1 MLIYYLVLG
10 VLVVAFVLRKLFGGR
25 YSSIGKTNY
34 SWWEILWIFNA
45 EPRKIYNHLS
55 PENKGAFW
63 SVTSSVLL
71 GIITCWLGFSLQ
83 FFVYNSSQTESSKLA
98 HYQVIDKFRPMYLE
112 LYDSISTPVLKEI
125 MSSLGYLGDKN
136 EKLTSLSES
145 DYLDLITKG
154 NLSDEKIN
162 TAEGYLATFILNKK
176 NEPGI
181 LYTSEK
187 FINMASNIAPYL
199 DAKKNSKVL
208 SNNSKIFYGTQLLYL
223 INDSLTQDSITFVK
237 NAIYSYNDAMIKQYV
252 GMNMNVA
259 KFCELE
265 YGLYKNIRQFKE
277 NSKEYKVAVSQ
288 LVTGMI
294 LIPLFENNLLITG
307 EFAPYD
313 TTNKIM
319 FASILI
325 LILSMLIGWII
336 FRILIMKFFDRKSLE
351 PNPRMSQTDLDKVLR
366 VKTSTEKENQQLNT
380 NIITLESS
388 LKDLRAELKK
398 QQGDYVKKEEQ
409 LKETIAELEKQ
420 QKFFERKERNFRET
434 INDLESQKKDL
445 FEQIEEL
452 KSSLNV
458 LRSTSEAEETE
469 NMEEKESI

>member
-1 MLIYYLVLG
+1 MLIFYLILG

-145 DYLDLITKG
+145 DYLDIITKG

-162 TAEGYLATFILNKK
+162 TAEGHLATFIFNKK

-187 FINMASNIAPYL
+187 FIIMASNIAPYL
-199 DAKKNSKVL
+199 DAQKSSKVL
-208 SNNSKIFYGTQLLYL
+208 KNNSKIFCGTQLLYL

-237 NAIYSYNDAMIKQYV
+237 NAICSYNDAMIKQYV
-252 GMNMNVA
+252 GMNTNVA

-366 VKTSTEKENQQLNT
+366 VKASTEKENQQLNT

-388 LKDLRAELKK
+388 LKDLRAEL
-398 QQGDYVKKEEQ
+398 
-409 LKETIAELEKQ
+409 EKQ
-420 QKFFERKERNFRET
+420 QKLFERKERNFRET

-458 LRSTSEAEETE
+458 LKSTSEAEETE

>member
-1 MLIYYLVLG
+1 MLIFYLVLG

-125 MSSLGYLGDKN
+125 MSSIGYLGDKN

-145 DYLDLITKG
+145 DYLDIITKG

-162 TAEGYLATFILNKK
+162 TAEGHLATFILNKK

-199 DAKKNSKVL
+199 DAQKNSKVL
-208 SNNSKIFYGTQLLYL
+208 ENNSKIFCGTQLLYL

-252 GMNMNVA
+252 GMNTNVA
-259 KFCELE
+259 KICKLE

-336 FRILIMKFFDRKSLE
+336 FRILIMKFFARKSLE

-380 NIITLESS
+380 NIIALESS

-398 QQGDYVKKEEQ
+398 QQK
-409 LKETIAELEKQ
+409 L
-420 QKFFERKERNFRET
+420 FERKERNFRET

-458 LRSTSEAEETE
+458 LKSTSEAEETE